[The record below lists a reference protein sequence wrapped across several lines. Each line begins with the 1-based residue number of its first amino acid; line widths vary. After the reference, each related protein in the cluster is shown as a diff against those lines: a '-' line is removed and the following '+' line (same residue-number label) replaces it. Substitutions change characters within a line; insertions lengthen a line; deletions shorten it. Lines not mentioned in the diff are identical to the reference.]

1 MNNLQVSN
9 DFEKT
14 VRKNAVGSPFFKV
27 LSSIGEKSSLAVT
40 TAKDL
45 VNAVL
50 KGQLIN
56 YARNRG
62 SGKINMARVEEIV
75 KNFNVD
81 DLGQITIAEVGGG
94 HYQLRD
100 GHHRVYALLA
110 LYEQGKLP
118 SDDVGVSLRIVP
130 ESEKMRAYANLN
142 NVRSHSLKDKVTNE
156 DLGLGKLIKKVLVQ
170 ADLAPELSVKIVD
183 DKKKAL
189 IGQIII
195 AASEMSDPKN
205 SDFSEM
211 VRYSAKRIKSVSN
224 ELPEDFSVKLSNKDQ
239 IEIVASID
247 FAIAAMKYFIKLEDL
262 NKGQKSVANLSSSA
276 QNIVNNGMLFAA
288 IAWDKYTNRHTFG
301 QLDSKTIGKKLS
313 DKVNDAEVAASLMSA
328 KKYSEAFQFF
338 FRIIRTKETNVL
350 GLQK

>member
-1 MNNLQVSN
+1 MNNTQIVN

-14 VRKNAVGSPFFKV
+14 VRKNAVSSPFFKPLTEV
-27 LSSIGEKSSLAVT
+27 GEKSTLAVA
-40 TAKDL
+40 TARDL
-45 VNAVL
+45 VSAVL
-50 KGQLIN
+50 RGQLIN

-62 SGKINMARVEEIV
+62 SGKINMDRVAEIV

-81 DLGQITIAEVGGG
+81 DLGHITIAEIGGG

-100 GHHRVYALLA
+100 GHHRMYALLA
-110 LYEQGKLP
+110 LNEQNKLP
-118 SDDVGVSLRIVP
+118 SDDVNISLRIVP
-130 ESEKMRAYANLN
+130 ESEKMRAYVNLN

-170 ADLAPELSVKIVD
+170 ADLAPELGIKVVD

-189 IGQIII
+189 IGQMLI
-195 AASEMSDPKN
+195 AASELEDAKS

-211 VRYSAKRIKSVSN
+211 VRYSSRRIKVVAN
-224 ELPEDFSVKLSNKDQ
+224 ELPEDFSVKISSKDTN
-239 IEIVASID
+239 EIVVAID
-247 FAIAAMKYFIKLEDL
+247 FAITAMKYFIKLEDL

-276 QNIVNNGMLFAA
+276 VNIVNNGMLFAA

-301 QLDSKTIGKKLS
+301 QLDARTIGKKLS
-313 DKVNDAEVAASLMSA
+313 DKVNDVEIAASLMSA
-328 KKYSEAFQFF
+328 KKYNEAFQFF